1 MSSAESL
8 PAMNSLKSREC
19 GYMLLFSLGLLVV
32 VSTLILS
39 ITISQ
44 RIDTQLLV
52 HEKNQLQSTYLLKGA
67 AEYTAAQL
75 SIASAVAYQR
85 ISPDDKILVGWSI
98 WRPNSSPYQVRLD
111 GREISVLITDLSGLP
126 DANMLTLDEWQRL
139 FVVLGSDDANAA
151 LDLAK
156 KMMAYKSSFL
166 PVRGS
171 ASFFDMSELL
181 GWAEF
186 TPEMIDGG
194 TRTVPLG
201 IRQLVTVGTGLKN
214 IHIDLTPLVILRVL
228 GNVTEE
234 HLRQLSDLRNNG
246 PVPPSQA
253 QQWLQGTG
261 LSSPPVMAPSVV
273 SVKLTFSGNIR
284 STPLFAV
291 LANENGIY
299 RVIDYPRPPR

>member
-1 MSSAESL
+1 MSRIDL
-8 PAMNSLKSREC
+8 PPALNRPVKREC

-32 VSTLILS
+32 VSTLILV

-44 RIDTQLLV
+44 RIDTQLLT

-75 SIASAVAYQR
+75 SIASAISYQR
-85 ISPDDKILVGWSI
+85 IPPDDQILVGWPI
-98 WRPNSSPYQVRLD
+98 WRPNSSPYQIQLD
-111 GREISVLITDLSGLP
+111 GREISVQITDLSGLP
-126 DANMLTLDEWQRL
+126 DANLLTLDEWQRL
-139 FVVLGSDDANAA
+139 FSALGSENASAA
-151 LDLAK
+151 LALAQ
-156 KMMAYKSSFL
+156 KMMAFKSSFL

-171 ASFFDMSELL
+171 ASFFDMDELL
-181 GWAEF
+181 AWAEF

-194 TRTVPLG
+194 TRTVPVG

-228 GNVTEE
+228 GNVTDE
-234 HLRQLSDLRNNG
+234 HLRRLSDLRAEG

-253 QQWLQGTG
+253 QQWMQGTG
-261 LSSPPVMAPSVV
+261 LSSPPVMAPSAV
-273 SVKLTFSGNIR
+273 SIKLAFSGNIR
-284 STPLFAV
+284 SNPLFAV
-291 LANENGIY
+291 LAHENGIY